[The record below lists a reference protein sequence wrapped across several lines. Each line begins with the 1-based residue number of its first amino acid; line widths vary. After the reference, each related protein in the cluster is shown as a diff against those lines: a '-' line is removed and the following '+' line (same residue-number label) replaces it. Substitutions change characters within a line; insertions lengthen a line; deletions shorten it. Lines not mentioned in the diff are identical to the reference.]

1 MPEFAPWV
9 LQNHFV
15 KMTKCQRGHM
25 ITLSRHLYLVTH
37 HVDFHVSVGPDTQPL
52 LYFITKKNERSSVN
66 RLSDPCYMCYV
77 TNFHVSALSWRL
89 SIGVRGGSVSWTIS
103 LPCGFKLC
111 GYQYISQTLTI
122 FQIFST
128 DLWCVLILVTWVTE
142 IELILEPWFN

>member
-1 MPEFAPWV
+1 MSTTESLCKNDQVSERTHDHFIATLVSCHASCWFSRLSV
-9 LQNHFV
+9 LTH
-15 KMTKCQRGHM
+15 
-25 ITLSRHLYLVTH
+25 SLYST
-37 HVDFHVSVGPDTQPL
+37 SL
-52 LYFITKKNERSSVN
+52 LKKNERSSVN

>member
-15 KMTKCQRGHM
+15 KWPSVREDTWSLYRDTC
-25 ITLSRHLYLVTH
+25 ILSRIMLIFTSL
-37 HVDFHVSVGPDTQPL
+37 GPDTQPL